1 MNTENKYV
9 IRKIYE
15 TEMMLVV
22 CDADGEVFRP
32 TVTVPGDWENKA
44 GRGLKKLVSA
54 AWKSHAGYSADKTLV
69 SYKTG
74 EVYET
79 IYRMSLDKFLKNA
92 EVVTDDET
100 GVSNA
105 E

>member
-9 IRKIYE
+9 IRKVYE
-15 TEMMLVV
+15 TEMTLVV
-22 CDADGEVFRP
+22 CDADGGVTKP

-44 GRGLKKLVSA
+44 GRGLKKLVTE
-54 AWKSHAGYSADKTLV
+54 AWKAHAEYAADKTLV

-79 IYRMSLDKFLKNA
+79 VYRMSLDKFLENA
-92 EVVTDDET
+92 EVVTDDEAEE
-100 GVSNA
+100 SNA